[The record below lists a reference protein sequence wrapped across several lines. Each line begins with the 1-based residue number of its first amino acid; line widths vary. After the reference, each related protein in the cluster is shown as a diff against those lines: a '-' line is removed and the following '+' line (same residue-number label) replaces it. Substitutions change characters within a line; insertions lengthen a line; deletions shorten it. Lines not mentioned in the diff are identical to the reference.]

1 MTTHTGTT
9 HGLSTRCVHAGE
21 ELDEQGAI
29 HSALYNHSTFGFKN
43 TADLLDVVE
52 GRTEGN
58 LYTRYGLNPTVRS
71 LEKKLADLEN
81 GEAALAF
88 GSGMAAEAAT
98 FFAHAKAGDHIVCIG
113 DVYGG
118 TYELLSA
125 NLPEVG
131 IETTFLLAD
140 EVGELPSALTERTR
154 IVFFE
159 TPTNPALDVIDIR
172 AIAEAARD
180 TGALIVVD
188 NTFAT
193 PVNQN
198 PLDLGADLVVHSAT
212 KYLGGHSDL
221 TGGAVIGNAE
231 LLAPISMWRKNLGQM
246 IAPEVAFLLARSI
259 RTLVVRVRAQNAT
272 ARAVAGFLRGHPRV
286 ARVNY
291 PGLDAPAD
299 PEVASN
305 QMRGFG
311 GMISFVYDG
320 DALQTAAVVD
330 RLRVFSIAASLGGVE
345 SLVTQPITTT
355 HHGMTPEER
364 ARRGIV
370 DGMVRVSC
378 GLEDAKDLIADLELA
393 LRGADGDHTQA
404 LAAESEKGIHHAP

>member
-1 MTTHTGTT
+1 MTTHNGTT

-21 ELDEQGAI
+21 ELDAQGAI
-29 HSALYNHSTFGFKN
+29 HTALYNHSTFGFKN

-71 LEKKLADLEN
+71 LEKKLADLEH

-98 FFAHAKAGDHIVCIG
+98 FFAQAKAGDHIVCIG

-140 EVGELPSALTERTR
+140 EVGELPSAFTDHTR

-159 TPTNPALDVIDIR
+159 TPTNPALDVIDVR
-172 AIAEAARD
+172 AVAEAARD
-180 TGALIVVD
+180 TGALTVVD

-221 TGGAVIGNAE
+221 TGGAVIGSAE
-231 LLAPISMWRKNLGQM
+231 LLGPIGTWRKNLGQM

-272 ARAVAGFLRGHPRV
+272 AQAVAEFLQGHPQV
-286 ARVNY
+286 MRVNY

-299 PEVASN
+299 PAVTRK

-311 GMISFVYDG
+311 GMLSFVYDG
-320 DALQTAAVVD
+320 DALRTAAVVD
-330 RLRVFSIAASLGGVE
+330 RLKVFSIAASLGGVE

-378 GLEDAKDLIADLELA
+378 GLEDAEDLISDLGQA
-393 LRGADGDHTQA
+393 LRGADGADTRPP
-404 LAAESEKGIHHAP
+404 AAESERSIPHAP